1 MSWRELPH
9 TADLLLEI
17 LAPDWL
23 ALLGEAAEAFAH
35 YLGEPDR
42 RGKPKMRQIEV
53 EGGDRE
59 EVLVRWLS
67 ELLVINELEHL
78 APIRIDI
85 QQADDTSVR
94 ALVYLQPTTGGGHV
108 KAVTYHDLAVVLTDR
123 GLLVRVI
130 FDT

>member
-1 MSWRELPH
+1 MPWRELPH
-9 TADLLLEI
+9 TADLRLEI
-17 LAPDWL
+17 VAADWP

-35 YLGEPDR
+35 FLGEPDR
-42 RGKPKMRQIEV
+42 RGTTKMRQIEV
-53 EGGDRE
+53 AGADRE

-78 APIRIDI
+78 RPVRVDV
-85 QQADDTSVR
+85 QQADDTSLR

-108 KAVTYHDLAVVLTDR
+108 KAVTYHGLAVAMTDR
-123 GLLVRVI
+123 GLLVRIV